1 MSANFTQVSGPG
13 GRVQTLVP
21 GTSNLTFLWNPSS
34 LKGQLDGGDFIYAK
48 RIKLRTTGFITN
60 TNGTGPASLNWQ
72 QIQQTL
78 GNVRVFS
85 QFLGEMV
92 PKQLNSVPLLTNHD
106 MYFVNGFRPFTRKR
120 PQSNATTGVIQPVE
134 IITEIPFERDYLER

>member
-60 TNGTGPASLNWQ
+60 TNGTGPASLNWE

-78 GNVRVFS
+78 GNVRV
-85 QFLGEMV
+85 LMV
-92 PKQLNSVPLLTNHD
+92 D
-106 MYFVNGFRPFTRKR
+106 FVAQARRWRGA
-120 PQSNATTGVIQPVE
+120 QSSYRGA
-134 IITEIPFERDYLER
+134 